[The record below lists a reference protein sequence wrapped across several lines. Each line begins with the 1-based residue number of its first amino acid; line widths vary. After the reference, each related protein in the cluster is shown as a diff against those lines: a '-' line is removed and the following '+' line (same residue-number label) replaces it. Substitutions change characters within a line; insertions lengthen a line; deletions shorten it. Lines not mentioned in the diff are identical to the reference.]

1 MNAYRNG
8 RGFFEIP
15 QTAVYLLIAANIVVF
30 GLCFN
35 QSGTGVIST
44 ALLFRD
50 GAMYS
55 LALER
60 HEYWRL
66 LAYGFLHAN
75 VFHLATNMLC
85 LALWGAHLERRGGPT
100 YFLIIYICAV
110 IFGAVIGNFTH
121 PGPYLT
127 VGASGGISGIL
138 GALLCLWI
146 LGKIDLLAN
155 FFIINIGLNIAL
167 ALSASRID
175 WGAHL
180 GGFAAGLIVCAI
192 LDLIEKA
199 NYFVLRCKFPEFV
212 KVNVLLGG
220 CALGLLWWNSQP
232 TPLSFSWDGILP
244 ILEYALTCFLV
255 IKLIDVALSLRHGL
269 AIVTVALSAA
279 NAGLITFAGFSNMS
293 ALTASC
299 ASRYSGWMA
308 QIENL
313 LVMACSNSSLTI
325 VIVAATSFVLT
336 IFLYSQELYRGIGDV
351 GFIGATLRAE
361 RKRGIGI

>member
-1 MNAYRNG
+1 
-8 RGFFEIP
+8 
-15 QTAVYLLIAANIVVF
+15 
-30 GLCFN
+30 
-35 QSGTGVIST
+35 
-44 ALLFRD
+44 
-50 GAMYS
+50 
-55 LALER
+55 
-60 HEYWRL
+60 
-66 LAYGFLHAN
+66 
-75 VFHLATNMLC
+75 
-85 LALWGAHLERRGGPT
+85 
-100 YFLIIYICAV
+100 
-110 IFGAVIGNFTH
+110 
-121 PGPYLT
+121 
-127 VGASGGISGIL
+127 
-138 GALLCLWI
+138 
-146 LGKIDLLAN
+146 
-155 FFIINIGLNIAL
+155 
-167 ALSASRID
+167 
-175 WGAHL
+175 
-180 GGFAAGLIVCAI
+180 
-192 LDLIEKA
+192 
-199 NYFVLRCKFPEFV
+199 
-212 KVNVLLGG
+212 LGG

-325 VIVAATSFVLT
+325 GIVAATSFVLT

-361 RKRGIGI
+361 RKRRIGI